1 MIKDKC
7 GHTVDKPAPDQPPE
21 SMMAKREKMPTHE
34 KGKIISMALDS
45 GFMLST
51 MYGQDTN
58 KLMPASDT
66 DTLLKFAEAV
76 TKAKVEAI
84 RGLMIPEFTHTELP
98 IEAKIKNTTIQ
109 SAIDILEGR

>member
-1 MIKDKC
+1 MTD
-7 GHTVDKPAPDQPPE
+7 
-21 SMMAKREKMPTHE
+21 REKMPAHE

-51 MYGQDTN
+51 MYGQDTD

-66 DTLLKFAEAV
+66 DTLLKFAEAI

-84 RGLMIPEFTHTELP
+84 RGLITPTYHYLENESIAHKIAGTTAVP
-98 IEAKIKNTTIQ
+98 KAIEIRNKALQ
-109 SAIDILEGR
+109 DAIDILEGR